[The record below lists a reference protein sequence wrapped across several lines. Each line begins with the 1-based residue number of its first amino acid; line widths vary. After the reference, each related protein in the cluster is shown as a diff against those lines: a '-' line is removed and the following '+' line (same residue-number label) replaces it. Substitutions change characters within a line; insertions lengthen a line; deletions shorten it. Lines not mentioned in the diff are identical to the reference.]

1 MKKIYI
7 SPESIEVRLMS
18 SAILAE
24 STTGPNV
31 TVSDNDEDTVD
42 AEDVEVKTITS
53 KSIWDNEW

>member
-1 MKKIYI
+1 
-7 SPESIEVRLMS
+7 MS